1 MNRTTSNAFIFTASG
16 LLITCF
22 AGELAGA
29 QEAAEYQ
36 QAMDQWHMEREARL
50 KGPDGWLNLA
60 GLFWLEPG
68 ENTIGSAPDNNIVL
82 NEDLAAARLG
92 VFLLEDED
100 VTFRAVPGAEILSQG
115 ESVTELGLIHDEA
128 GEPTLLTHRSLGWY
142 AVRRMER
149 MGVRL
154 RNYDHPFL
162 DQFPGIESYSA
173 DLKWR
178 VEARFLPYDEPRQ
191 LQVMTVVEGL
201 GWDPVAPGT
210 LEFEIDGEPLSLEAY
225 GADDGF
231 FIIFADLTTGEATY
245 PAGRYLDAELPGPDG
260 TTILDFNK
268 AYNPPCV
275 FNEFATCPLPTRR
288 NYLQVPVEVG
298 EKYTEGLHALG
309 I

>member
-1 MNRTTSNAFIFTASG
+1 MIFAASS
-16 LLITCF
+16 LLTTCF
-22 AGELAGA
+22 VAELVGA

-36 QAMDQWHMEREARL
+36 RAMDQWHAEREARL

-60 GLFWLEPG
+60 GLYWLEPG
-68 ENTIGSAPDNNIVL
+68 ANTFGSAPDSHIVL
-82 NEDLAAARLG
+82 EEGLAAARLG
-92 VFLLEDED
+92 AFVLEDGD
-100 VTFRAVPGAEILSQG
+100 VTFRAEPGAEIFSQG
-115 ESVTELGLIHDEA
+115 ERVTELRLVHDEA

-142 AVRRMER
+142 AIGRMER

-162 DQFPGIESYSA
+162 EEFPGIESYPA
-173 DLKWR
+173 DLAWR
-178 VEARFLPYDEPRQ
+178 VEARFIPYDEPRQ

-201 GWDPVAPGT
+201 GWDPVAPGI
-210 LEFEIDGEPLSLEAY
+210 LEFEFDGEPMSLEAY

-231 FIIFADLTTGEATY
+231 FMIFADLTTGKATY

-288 NYLQVPVEVG
+288 NYLQVPVEAG
-298 EKYTEGLHALG
+298 ERYTEGLHALG